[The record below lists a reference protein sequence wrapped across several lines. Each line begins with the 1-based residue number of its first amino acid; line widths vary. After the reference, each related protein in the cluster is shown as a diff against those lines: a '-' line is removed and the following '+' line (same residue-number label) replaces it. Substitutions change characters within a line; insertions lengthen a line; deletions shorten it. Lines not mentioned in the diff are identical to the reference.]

1 MQDAKNIRFHI
12 TSRVISCSFAF
23 TLDSYLAFEVEE
35 AIDDFISSRKKKI
48 QKDNLS
54 IQKVH
59 NVYEIN
65 VNAFLAVCQVIFRVL
80 KNNS

>member
-12 TSRVISCSFAF
+12 SSRVISCSFTI
-23 TLDSYLAFEVEE
+23 TLDSYLAFQIEE
-35 AIDDFISSRKKKI
+35 AINDFISSRKKKI

-54 IQKVH
+54 IQKM
-59 NVYEIN
+59 NSTYEIN
-65 VNAFLAVCQVIFRVL
+65 INAFMAVCQVIFRVL